1 MKPPIDTSAS
11 RIGNLQSTIFLA
23 PYRTRLRRARVVRE
37 KAVYTVYVL
46 RSLKDGRHYTGSTSD
61 LARRLKEHNDGKTES
76 TKRRRPF
83 EVIYT
88 EEYGTRVEAETREK
102 FLKSGK
108 GREELK
114 KLFTGAV
121 PKW

>member
-1 MKPPIDTSAS
+1 M
-11 RIGNLQSTIFLA
+11 
-23 PYRTRLRRARVVRE
+23 
-37 KAVYTVYVL
+37 YTVYVL
-46 RSLKDGRHYTGSTSD
+46 RSLRDRKHYTGYSSGVD
-61 LARRLKEHNDGKTES
+61 KRLFEHNSGKTES

-83 EVIYT
+83 ELIYS
-88 EEYGTRVEAETREK
+88 EQYQSKDEAKKRER

-114 KLFTGAV
+114 KLLNGAV